1 MRVLA
6 IGAHFDDIELGCGGT
21 LLKHRERGDDIHLLV
36 VTHSGYQSLT
46 KNLIRSKEEARAEGE
61 QSAKFFKAKLICC
74 EKEPCVLIPTE
85 GLVSEI
91 EEIVNEIKPDRVY
104 THQPNDSHADH
115 ASLGFVSI
123 RACRK
128 CDEVFFYRSNWYIMD
143 SVQGDNYYVDISAH
157 MEEKIMLLNLFESE
171 MKNVNYSWI
180 DFVRK
185 QNGAAGAKV
194 GVEYAE
200 TFNAV
205 KIFWK

>member
-21 LLKHRERGDDIHLLV
+21 LLKHRERGDDIYLLV
-36 VTHSGYQSLT
+36 ATHSGYRSLT
-46 KNLIRSKEEARAEGE
+46 KNLIRLKEDARAEGE
-61 QSAKFFKAKLICC
+61 KSAKFLKAKLICC

-85 GLVSEI
+85 QLVSEI
-91 EEIVNEIKPDRVY
+91 EEIINEIKPDRVY
-104 THQPNDSHADH
+104 THQPDDSHADH
-115 ASLGFVSI
+115 AALGFISI

-143 SVQGDNYYVDISAH
+143 NAQGENYYVDISAH
-157 MEEKIMLLNLFESE
+157 MEQKIILLNYFESE
-171 MKNVNYSWI
+171 MKSVNYSWI
-180 DFVRK
+180 DFVKK